1 MPIEESL
8 NKILKEM
15 WRLDEKTASGV
26 ALEESEK
33 EFYGQNLGRIKEYY
47 RKNNAYWEPKD
58 RL

>member
-1 MPIEESL
+1 M